1 MDTIKT
7 ITFSPGTTIYREG
20 VAIDRILLI
29 SSGSISGSSSKGDLF
44 LQKGDI
50 PGVFDLFCGY
60 SFYTYTATEQVTC
73 LCYPIPNKNDLLA
86 LLRKYPELNAIFA
99 TTICRQCCSILDD
112 SILQK
117 YNCDRFYAGIKEN
130 YRDYITL
137 CNKHN
142 ITPKQLTEIEDLAP
156 FSAEDKLPGY
166 LFAYYE
172 TMRDFTPE
180 MHASLFREH
189 PDFTYGFLRKGAD
202 DIHLV
207 LEYLQM
213 IADYQSDSSYL
224 LMNHNYTDLFD
235 LYTTLCFQLQ
245 KQHKD
250 TMSIKATISKLT
262 IQIEGQL
269 AIEHEL
275 YQARVGEYRKQ
286 TTDLTALQERHEE
299 LTSSDDIPADLINS
313 VHTILNYADYP
324 ADSAKLFLADLNSYR
339 ALKDRSALD
348 DSATPLRKRLTQAF
362 YEIYTAVFQYS
373 IRDKSIPLAVR
384 LFLLFGY
391 IDEGLAGKENTIEL
405 VQIAQTLSDETAHGV
420 FTLYEWM
427 LAIYNGRR
435 EPSRNEFDNDY
446 TQHLHELRF
455 TGKITAEEEIRLRN
469 DPAGRVMFELQNM
482 FPIVNKITC
491 GRIST
496 FCPLFSEHNSI
507 RTPQDAL
514 STSEKLQKALNLVR
528 TIDYSAFYREV
539 LFALPEANI
548 SHETVQTEVLPDIIL
563 MPNIGVRG
571 VLWQEIEGKR
581 RTTPSRMMLPI
592 LCQEDLTLLVIR
604 LCGEFRWEMCKR
616 MQGARWND
624 VSELSLTSEYFDYIQ
639 FFRKNNDLS
648 PDAKEKIKIALQRA
662 KNSYREMFVRDYI
675 QWIYYEAAGSPRLNK
690 VVRKILFRYCPFSKP
705 YRERLSVNPLYKEPL
720 EKYQFRI
727 AHEMHRLQNVMKKI
741 QNTGRSIPEEL
752 LRQKDFLES

>member
-1 MDTIKT
+1 
-7 ITFSPGTTIYREG
+7 
-20 VAIDRILLI
+20 
-29 SSGSISGSSSKGDLF
+29 
-44 LQKGDI
+44 
-50 PGVFDLFCGY
+50 
-60 SFYTYTATEQVTC
+60 
-73 LCYPIPNKNDLLA
+73 
-86 LLRKYPELNAIFA
+86 
-99 TTICRQCCSILDD
+99 
-112 SILQK
+112 
-117 YNCDRFYAGIKEN
+117 
-130 YRDYITL
+130 
-137 CNKHN
+137 
-142 ITPKQLTEIEDLAP
+142 
-156 FSAEDKLPGY
+156 
-166 LFAYYE
+166 
-172 TMRDFTPE
+172 
-180 MHASLFREH
+180 
-189 PDFTYGFLRKGAD
+189 
-202 DIHLV
+202 
-207 LEYLQM
+207 
-213 IADYQSDSSYL
+213 
-224 LMNHNYTDLFD
+224 
-235 LYTTLCFQLQ
+235 
-245 KQHKD
+245 
-250 TMSIKATISKLT
+250 
-262 IQIEGQL
+262 
-269 AIEHEL
+269 
-275 YQARVGEYRKQ
+275 
-286 TTDLTALQERHEE
+286 
-299 LTSSDDIPADLINS
+299 
-313 VHTILNYADYP
+313 
-324 ADSAKLFLADLNSYR
+324 
-339 ALKDRSALD
+339 
-348 DSATPLRKRLTQAF
+348 
-362 YEIYTAVFQYS
+362 
-373 IRDKSIPLAVR
+373 
-384 LFLLFGY
+384 
-391 IDEGLAGKENTIEL
+391 
-405 VQIAQTLSDETAHGV
+405 
-420 FTLYEWM
+420 
-427 LAIYNGRR
+427 
-435 EPSRNEFDNDY
+435 
-446 TQHLHELRF
+446 
-455 TGKITAEEEIRLRN
+455 
-469 DPAGRVMFELQNM
+469 M

-514 STSEKLQKALNLVR
+514 STAEKLQKALNLVR

-720 EKYQFRI
+720 EKYQLRI